1 MKKEAET
8 IQKMFARIAWRYDFL
23 NHFLSL
29 SFDRSWRKKAVREV
43 RLPEGGLVLDV
54 CCGTGDMAIALHK
67 TVRTELASPPR
78 VQVVGVDFCY
88 EMLRLALEKVR
99 KAQLPILFL
108 QGDAL
113 QLPFPD
119 STFDTAMVA
128 FGIRNVV
135 DRKTGL
141 IEMLRVIKPEG
152 RLIVL
157 EFYKPSLPLF
167 SAFYLIYFR
176 YVLPFLGRILSRDTR
191 AYSYLPA
198 SVLEFYT
205 PEEFGNLMIQA
216 GCQEV
221 QFKRLTGGI
230 VAVHIG
236 VKPGQ

>member
-23 NHFLSL
+23 NHLLSL
-29 SFDRSWRKKAVREV
+29 SLDRYWRKKAVREA
-43 RLPEGGLVLDV
+43 RLSKGGRALDV
-54 CCGTGDMAIALHK
+54 CCGTGDMAFALHGITK
-67 TVRTELASPPR
+67 AGPVPSF
-78 VQVVGVDFCY
+78 QVVGIDFCY
-88 EMLRLALEKVR
+88 EMLQLAQEKAR
-99 KAQLPILFL
+99 KARLPVQFL

-119 STFDTAMVA
+119 SIFDTAMVA
-128 FGIRNVV
+128 FGIRNIV
-135 DRKTGL
+135 DRKSGL
-141 IEMLRVIKPEG
+141 MEMLRVIKPGG
-152 RLIVL
+152 RLVVL

-176 YVLPFLGRILSRDTR
+176 YILPFLGRIFSRDEW

-205 PEEFGNLMIQA
+205 PEEFGNLMVQA

-221 QFKRLTGGI
+221 QFKCLTGGI
-230 VAVHIG
+230 VAVHVGI
-236 VKPGQ
+236 KPSL